1 MIDFPKWLN
10 TPFDVEYC
18 MEHFPEQMKQRL
30 KEMAEDT
37 NYWQASDLAAKE
49 KGLEDATHKID
60 IAADGTKRQLVWAAK
75 PSSHLTR
82 LNIKAEDISKF
93 LVAELLE

>member
-18 MEHFPEQMKQRL
+18 LREFPDQMKQRL
-30 KEMAEDT
+30 KEIAGDT
-37 NYWQASDLAAKE
+37 HYWQASELAAKQP
-49 KGLEDATHKID
+49 GLEDATHRVETS
-60 IAADGTKRQLVWAAK
+60 ADGTKRQLVWAAK

>member
-37 NYWQASDLAAKE
+37 KYWQASDLAAKE

-60 IAADGTKRQLVWAAK
+60 IAADGTKQQLVWTEK
-75 PSSHLTR
+75 PTSHLTR
-82 LNIKAEDISKF
+82 LNIEPDYVSKIIN
-93 LVAELLE
+93 A